1 MRLLFWS
8 TASACTGVAVALALW
23 AVLGDAA
30 GAERASAVVGAVVGL
45 AGLVASV
52 YALRRGGQDDDGA
65 VRAAGRGAVAAG
77 GSVTG
82 NAIGADSRVTGTL
95 AAPRGVSGPGR
106 AVSAEGEG
114 AVAAGGDV
122 AGNALGE
129 GGEVAG

>member
-8 TASACTGVAVALALW
+8 TALVCTGVAVALALW

-52 YALRRGGQDDDGA
+52 FALRHGGGAA
-65 VRAAGRGAVAAG
+65 VRAGGRGAVAAG
-77 GSVTG
+77 GSVIG
-82 NAIGADSRVTGTL
+82 NAIGADSRVTGVSL
-95 AAPRGVSGPGR
+95 ASPLGVPAPGPGR
-106 AVSAEGEG
+106 TVSAQGEG
-114 AVAAGGDV
+114 AVAAGSDV

-129 GGEVAG
+129 GGEVTG

>member
-8 TASACTGVAVALALW
+8 TALICTGVAVALTLW

-52 YALRRGGQDDDGA
+52 FALRQGGGA
-65 VRAAGRGAVAAG
+65 TVRAGGRGAVAAG
-77 GSVTG
+77 GNVIG
-82 NAIGADSRVTGTL
+82 NAIGADSRVTEVDL
-95 AAPRGVSGPGR
+95 AERGAPGPGR
-106 AVSAEGEG
+106 AVSARGEG

-122 AGNALGE
+122 TGNALGE
-129 GGEVAG
+129 GSEVTG

>member
-8 TASACTGVAVALALW
+8 TALVCTGVAVALTLW

-52 YALRRGGQDDDGA
+52 FALRTGGGAA
-65 VRAAGRGAVAAG
+65 VRAGGRGAVAAG
-77 GSVTG
+77 GSVIG
-82 NAIGADSRVTGTL
+82 NAIGADSRVTGL
-95 AAPRGVSGPGR
+95 APAARAAPGPDR
-106 AVSAEGEG
+106 TVSAQGDG

-122 AGNALGE
+122 TGNALGE
-129 GGEVAG
+129 GTEVTG

>member
-8 TASACTGVAVALALW
+8 TALICTGVAVTLALW

-45 AGLVASV
+45 AGLVISV
-52 YALRRGGQDDDGA
+52 FALRRDGGAA
-65 VRAAGRGAVAAG
+65 VRAGGRGAVAAG

-82 NAIGADSRVTGTL
+82 NAIGADSRVAGV
-95 AAPRGVSGPGR
+95 ARAPRGVPGPGR
-106 AVSAEGEG
+106 AVSAQGEG

-122 AGNALGE
+122 TGNAVGE
-129 GGEVAG
+129 GSEVTG

>member
-8 TASACTGVAVALALW
+8 TALVCTGVAVALILW

-52 YALRRGGQDDDGA
+52 FALRPGSGAA
-65 VRAAGRGAVAAG
+65 VRAGGRGAVAAG
-77 GSVTG
+77 GSVIG
-82 NAIGADSRVTGTL
+82 NAIGADSRVTGVAL
-95 AAPRGVSGPGR
+95 APRAAPGPER
-106 AVSAEGEG
+106 TVSAQGEG

-122 AGNALGE
+122 TGNALGE
-129 GGEVAG
+129 GTEVTG